1 MSLEPNDLS
10 AIIKAQIKHFNEDI
24 SKQEIGRV
32 ITVGDGI
39 ALVSGLSNVEY
50 GELVKFE
57 SGVIGMALNLEEDLV
72 GIVVMGDDRSIVENS
87 TVYRTKQV
95 ISTPVGNHLSGRV
108 LDALANPI
116 DGKGPIQYEYTRP
129 IFKIAPGVMTRKEV
143 NQPLET
149 GILAIDAMIPIGKGQ
164 RELIIGDRQTG
175 KTAIAIDAIL
185 NQKGRNVYCI
195 YVAVG
200 QKNSTIAQIVDQLA
214 KHDALKYTTIISAS
228 ASDSAPLQY
237 IAPYTGITIAEEWM
251 ARGKDV
257 LIIYDDLSKHAVA
270 YRTLSLLLR
279 RPPGREAYPG
289 DVFYI
294 HSQLLERAARVNS
307 DYGGGSIT
315 ALPIIETQAEDIAA
329 YIPTNVIS
337 ITDGQI
343 FTKEALFNSGQRPA
357 IDIGYSVSRVGSAA
371 QTKLTKKVVSSLKLE
386 LAQYNEML
394 AFAQFGSDLDQ
405 ATRTVLDHGAKVYE
419 LLKQP
424 QYSPY
429 SSIEQIII
437 LFCTKYRLINVIPKE
452 QILKYK
458 TDILNYFRTN
468 PNAINTLRAVSEAN
482 DWTNELVE
490 KLYNEIISFNELFV
504 KTIPLY
510 NKDLYQPVPELPW
523 KVCKK

>member
-1 MSLEPNDLS
+1 
-10 AIIKAQIKHFNEDI
+10 
-24 SKQEIGRV
+24 
-32 ITVGDGI
+32 
-39 ALVSGLSNVEY
+39 
-50 GELVKFE
+50 
-57 SGVIGMALNLEEDLV
+57 
-72 GIVVMGDDRSIVENS
+72 
-87 TVYRTKQV
+87 
-95 ISTPVGNHLSGRV
+95 
-108 LDALANPI
+108 
-116 DGKGPIQYEYTRP
+116 
-129 IFKIAPGVMTRKEV
+129 
-143 NQPLET
+143 
-149 GILAIDAMIPIGKGQ
+149 
-164 RELIIGDRQTG
+164 
-175 KTAIAIDAIL
+175 
-185 NQKGRNVYCI
+185 
-195 YVAVG
+195 
-200 QKNSTIAQIVDQLA
+200 
-214 KHDALKYTTIISAS
+214 
-228 ASDSAPLQY
+228 
-237 IAPYTGITIAEEWM
+237 M

-482 DWTNELVE
+482 D
-490 KLYNEIISFNELFV
+490 
-504 KTIPLY
+504 
-510 NKDLYQPVPELPW
+510 
-523 KVCKK
+523 